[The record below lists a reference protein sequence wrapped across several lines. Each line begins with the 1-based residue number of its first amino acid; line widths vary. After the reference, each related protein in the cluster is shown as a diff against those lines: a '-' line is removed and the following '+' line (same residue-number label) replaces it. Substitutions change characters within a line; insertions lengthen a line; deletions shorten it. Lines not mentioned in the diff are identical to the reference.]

1 MARRNTRTVE
11 HSVDDIVAE
20 FRELASSIDE
30 LLAASGSEG
39 SDVLADL
46 KSRAAERLRQAKA
59 TIGNVERS
67 AVQAAKDVATKS
79 DDYVHDNPWSSIA
92 IGTGVG
98 LVLGLL
104 IGRR

>member
-1 MARRNTRTVE
+1 MARRNTRAVE
-11 HSVDDIVAE
+11 HSVDDIVTE
-20 FRELASSIDE
+20 FRELAASIDE

-39 SDVLADL
+39 SDVLAEL
-46 KSRAAERLRQAKA
+46 KSKAADRLRQAKA

-67 AVQAAKDVATKS
+67 AVQTARDVATKS

-92 IGTGVG
+92 IGTGIG
-98 LVLGLL
+98 LVIGLL